1 MIFIPRTEIKIEIN
15 APVKIVFDILDDI
28 KDSARWN
35 LAVSEIP
42 EISDGKFDVKSTV
55 GDFLLF
61 RGETIKN
68 EKLSLKIE
76 GGILSSMGYLLSP
89 KGDITEAL
97 LWGEFDDEKNE
108 KILVKAGEVLLECLK
123 NFAEYLE
130 DGGDPDEFDKKQI
143 TIAP

>member
-76 GGILSSMGYLLSP
+76 GGIFSAMGYLLSP

-143 TIAP
+143 KIAP

>member
-76 GGILSSMGYLLSP
+76 GGIFSSMGYLLSP

>member
-76 GGILSSMGYLLSP
+76 GGIFSSMGYLLSP

-108 KILVKAGEVLLECLK
+108 KILVKAAEVLLECLK

-130 DGGDPDEFDKKQI
+130 DGGDPAEFDKKQI

>member
-1 MIFIPRTEIKIEIN
+1 VIFIPRTEIKIEIN

-76 GGILSSMGYLLSP
+76 GGIFSSMGYLLSP

-143 TIAP
+143 KIAP

>member
-42 EISDGKFDVKSTV
+42 EIFDGKFDVKSTV

-76 GGILSSMGYLLSP
+76 GGIFSSMGYLLSP

-143 TIAP
+143 TMAP

>member
-1 MIFIPRTEIKIEIN
+1 MIFIPRAERKIEID
-15 APVKIVFDILDDI
+15 APVKSVFDILDNI

-55 GDFLLF
+55 GDFKLF

-76 GGILSSMGYLLSP
+76 GGIFSSMGYLLSP

-108 KILVKAGEVLLECLK
+108 KILVKAAEVLLECLK

-130 DGGDPDEFDKKQI
+130 DGGDPAEFDKKQI